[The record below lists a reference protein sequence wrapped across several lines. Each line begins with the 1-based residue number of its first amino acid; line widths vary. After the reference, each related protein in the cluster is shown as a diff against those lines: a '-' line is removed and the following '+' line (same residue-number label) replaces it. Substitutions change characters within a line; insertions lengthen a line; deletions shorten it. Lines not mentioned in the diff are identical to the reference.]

1 MWNNPHAEAGGTMRV
16 LIAEDNAVA
25 LKVLERNL
33 KALNYEVVAAHD
45 GLQAWQAFQA
55 ELTPIVITD
64 WEMPHMSGL
73 DLCRAIRQHTTDR
86 YVYIAMLT
94 ARGQKEDKLEALEA
108 GADAFLSK
116 PLDVAELQAN
126 LRVAERILQAEATLQ
141 LQKQQLQD
149 LNEELQNQN
158 ESLQLSY
165 RRVEHANRRFS
176 ELFENVPVA
185 CFTVDMDG
193 TVHEWNLAAQQLYG
207 YTKQEV
213 LFRPFYEKVF
223 RGAAASRLHEMLQRV
238 VQGSM
243 VAGIESEDYD
253 SEGNLHY
260 VIRSAFPIQNLQREV
275 VGAIVS
281 VVDVTYRVEYEN
293 QLKQLN
299 QQLQNLAITDGLTGL
314 HNHRAFQDYL
324 EEQFQTAMHKKQPLS
339 LILMDVDHFKQY
351 NDTYGHQAGDEV
363 LRRVAQILKQSV
375 RDGDFVAR
383 YGGEEFAVVLPHT
396 DTENAVQVAER
407 LREAIAS
414 AEWTLRPITGS
425 FGVAS
430 IRPDMETRREIIESA
445 DQALYEAKRGGRN
458 RVVAWDYRMLLKAA

>member
-1 MWNNPHAEAGGTMRV
+1 MRV

-55 ELTPIVITD
+55 EPTPIVITD

-158 ESLQLSY
+158 ENLQLSY
-165 RRVEHANRRFS
+165 QRVEHANRRFS

-223 RGAAASRLHEMLQRV
+223 RGAAASRLHEILQRV

-243 VAGIESEDYD
+243 VTGIESEDYD
-253 SEGNLHY
+253 AEGNLHY
-260 VIRSAFPIQNLQREV
+260 VIRNAFPIQNLHREV
-275 VGAIVS
+275 VGAIIS

-324 EEQFQTAMHKKQPLS
+324 EEQFQTAMHKKQPLAM
-339 LILMDVDHFKQY
+339 ILMDVDHFKQY

-383 YGGEEFAVVLPHT
+383 YGGEEFAVVLPRT